1 MTTKWEMIPLKY
13 LFTVFNGATPSSS
26 EALYW
31 NGNIN
36 WFTPDDLAINKK
48 KELIESSRKITE
60 EGYESCGVKFAKENS
75 IALSTRA
82 PIGHI
87 AVLKFGGCVNQG
99 CRLLEPRDINSSFYY
114 YFLIASKEIL
124 QVLGQGSTFK
134 ELSSYSLA
142 NYKVP
147 HISLPEQK
155 QIAAFLDYKTNQIDN
170 LIEKKEK
177 LLKLLEEKRIA
188 LITNAVTKGIDPNV
202 KMKPTGIDWL
212 GEIPVH
218 WEIKRLRYL
227 ANVQLSGVDK
237 KSVEG
242 EKEILLCN
250 YVDVYKN
257 DFIDDKIEFMKAS
270 ATDNEI
276 DRFILEE
283 GDVIATKDSETPDE
297 IAIPAY
303 VTKDFDNVICGYHL
317 AQIKPRKQNI
327 LGGFLFRLFQS
338 KGFNSQFV
346 VRANGITRFGVS
358 SMSFA
363 DALVPYPELVEQQR
377 IIDYIEKELNKLSSL
392 SEKIIDAIEKLKEYR
407 SSLITS
413 AVTGKIDVRDWSPK
427 EEPKDDSLLEEV
439 KDKLI

>member
-1 MTTKWEMIPLKY
+1 
-13 LFTVFNGATPSSS
+13 
-26 EALYW
+26 
-31 NGNIN
+31 
-36 WFTPDDLAINKK
+36 
-48 KELIESSRKITE
+48 
-60 EGYESCGVKFAKENS
+60 
-75 IALSTRA
+75 
-82 PIGHI
+82 
-87 AVLKFGGCVNQG
+87 
-99 CRLLEPRDINSSFYY
+99 
-114 YFLIASKEIL
+114 
-124 QVLGQGSTFK
+124 LGQGSTFK